1 MIDKRV
7 AWKGDADDLSLGWS
21 QENNKKGTFTLAA
34 KIAIAN
40 SEWVFSRQTLEAET
54 RTSES
59 ESRIELMWTPRKD
72 GCRDCHSLW
81 NLVQKGSTL

>member
-1 MIDKRV
+1 V

-40 SEWVFSRQTLEAET
+40 LYLRFTANSSAPHQA
-54 RTSES
+54 TS
-59 ESRIELMWTPRKD
+59 
-72 GCRDCHSLW
+72 
-81 NLVQKGSTL
+81 QKKKSAVR